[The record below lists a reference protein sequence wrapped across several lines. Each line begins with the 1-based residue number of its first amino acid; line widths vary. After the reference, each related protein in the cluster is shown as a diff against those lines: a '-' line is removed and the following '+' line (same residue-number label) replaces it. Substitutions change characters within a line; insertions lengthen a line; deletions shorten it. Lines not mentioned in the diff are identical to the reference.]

1 MRYSLD
7 VPEAAAGY
15 VALDSEEIQTI
26 HTFESQ
32 QYID

>member
-15 VALDSEEIQTI
+15 VALDSGEIQTI

-32 QYID
+32 QYTD